1 MAPMRVHRVHG
12 RQALLNGCIILPILA
27 LAMPAQAQTTAPA
40 AAQPAASAPAEP
52 SVVTLLLQQARYW
65 RGRSENDKAQVAIS
79 RAQQV
84 APNDPDVLAAQA
96 DLQAASGDLDGARR
110 TQATL
115 ARIAP
120 GSKQLGDL
128 SRSLQVRSIDPA
140 TLSGIRA
147 LGAAGKNDAAA
158 AGYRRVF
165 GGTAPPAEFGT
176 EYYQTLAGTSAGWAE
191 AKAGLARIVAA
202 NPNDLQA
209 QLAYGQLLTYREPTR
224 AQGIARLQG
233 LAALSDRSPQ
243 VASDAARNWH
253 QALLWLP
260 NDKASV
266 PAYQAWLQT
275 HPDDAAIGQRIK
287 EANLQVPTDVGGT
300 DRGSGFKSLAGNQ
313 LDDAGKQF
321 EAALAL
327 SPKDADALGGLG
339 LVRAKQNRID
349 EAHQLLARAIAA
361 DPDHAA
367 RWQPALTGLAVG
379 EDYAAANSLI
389 AHGRFDEAET
399 KLNALIA
406 GGGDV
411 SGAQSMLAGLQQ
423 RRGRSSDAAATYNQ
437 ILSAHPDNDDAL
449 LGLARI
455 QMHGGHQAEARALL
469 ARLGGRHARDVAQ
482 IENQQANGRVA
493 RANDPGDRVDLLR
506 DAVAQTP
513 RDGWMRLRLAQNLL
527 KAGQAQ
533 EAQQVMAEM
542 NAMSRPTPSMLQ
554 AGILFAGQTND
565 LQTASRLLA
574 QLPKRSRTP
583 DVNAVAGRVALEGDI
598 AEAQADDSFG
608 HSRLIELAQRPDPT
622 GVRGVQIAQALQR
635 LGDTNGARRALQ
647 IAERSGGPPTASQ
660 RLAYAGELV
669 TLGDTSGAHRLLLAL
684 DNQSAGGRGLT
695 RDQEITR
702 KQLGA
707 GMAVVESDQLNEQG
721 KQADAYDRLAPVLA
735 QSPDAVA
742 PRLALAR
749 LYQSDSKPRKALA
762 LDLAVLQRDPS
773 DLDARLAAVQAAV
786 DCNDL
791 AQAGTLA
798 RDALVIGPQDPRAW
812 LAAAAVHRARG
823 AGQAALAD
831 LRQASSL
838 RRQQLGTDSNAMIN
852 YVIETDT
859 PTSDNP
865 FRTDP
870 VQQGITASDPSPDD
884 IDGLGTGSGQSAR
897 RAPAD
902 RMLSSIDSQLASLN
916 DTLSPK
922 LDVDIGLRSRS
933 GSGGLDSLTQATVPI
948 TATLPFGGGASHWS
962 ATLTPTVLSSGSLD
976 QAATTQDRFGTLA
989 LGGSSDSNSQS
1000 NAAGVAFQVGFA
1012 NPWLS
1017 ADAGT
1022 SPLGFRTTN
1031 AVGGVEFSPK
1041 LTPNLTLR
1049 VTGERR
1055 AITDSVLSYGGLRDP
1070 GTNTVWGGVVRNHG
1084 HAQFE
1089 LANKDAVI
1097 YAGGGF
1103 ASITGTHVA
1112 SNTEVEAGV
1121 GGSVSVWHKGDD
1133 QVRVGIDLTYFGYDK
1148 NLRYF
1153 TLGQGGYF
1161 SPQSY
1166 VAAVVPV
1173 TYSGKSG
1180 AWTYTGTGS
1189 VGYQNYTEHSSNYYP
1204 DDPGLQARLVDSD
1217 PIASVYS
1224 GRSVSGLAGGASG
1237 KVEYQLM
1244 PALRLGATASYQRA
1258 GDWNEAQALLTA
1270 RYTFS
1275 EKP

>member
-1 MAPMRVHRVHG
+1 MKR
-12 RQALLNGCIILPILA
+12 RQRLLNGCIILPVMV
-27 LAMPAQAQTTAPA
+27 LAMPAYAQTAAPVS
-40 AAQPAASAPAEP
+40 AQPVASAAEGLP
-52 SVVTLLLQQARYW
+52 VVKLLLQQAQYW
-65 RGRSENDKAQVAIS
+65 RGRSRNDNAQAAIS

-96 DLQAASGDLDGARR
+96 DLQASSGDLDGARR
-110 TQATL
+110 TQSTL
-115 ARIAP
+115 ARLAP
-120 GSKQLGDL
+120 GSRQLADL
-128 SRSLQVRSIDPA
+128 GRSLQVRSIDPA

-147 LGAAGKNDAAA
+147 LGAAGRNDAAA
-158 AGYRRVF
+158 AGYRSLF
-165 GGTAPPAEFGT
+165 GGNPPPAQFAT
-176 EYYQTLAGTSAGWAE
+176 EYYQTLAGTSAGWGD

-209 QLAYGQLLTYREPTR
+209 QLAFGQVLTYREPTR

-243 VASDAARNWH
+243 VASDAVRNWH

-266 PAYQAWLQT
+266 PAYQTWLQA
-275 HPDDAAIGQRIK
+275 HPDDAAITERIK
-287 EANLQVPTDVGGT
+287 DASVQVPTDVGGI
-300 DRGSGFKSLAGNQ
+300 DRGSGFKSLADNQ

-321 EAALAL
+321 EAALVL

-361 DPDHAA
+361 DPDHAS

-399 KLNALIA
+399 RLNTLIA

-423 RRGRSSDAAATYNQ
+423 RRGRTAAAATIYNQ

-455 QMHGGHQAEARALL
+455 QMQGGHKAEAQALL
-469 ARLGGRHARDVAQ
+469 ARLGSRHAREVAQ
-482 IENQQANGRVA
+482 IENQQANDRA
-493 RANDPGDRVDLLR
+493 SRANDPGDRVDLLR
-506 DAVAQTP
+506 DAVAKTP
-513 RDGWMRLRLAQNLL
+513 RDPWMRLRLAQNLA
-527 KAGQAQ
+527 KAGQPQ

-542 NAMSRPTPSMLQ
+542 NSMPRPTPSMLQ
-554 AGILFAGQTND
+554 AGILFAGQTDD

-583 DVNAVAGRVALEGDI
+583 DVDAVAGRVALQGDI
-598 AEAQADDSFG
+598 AEAQADGSVD

-622 GVRGVQIAQALQR
+622 GVRGVQIAQALAR
-635 LGDTNGARRALQ
+635 LGDPNGAKRALRL
-647 IAERSGGPPTASQ
+647 AERSGGAPTASQ

-669 TLGDTSGAHRLLLAL
+669 SLGDTNGARRLLMTL
-684 DNQSAGGRGLT
+684 DSQSAGGRGLT
-695 RDQEITR
+695 RDQEVTR
-702 KQLGA
+702 RQLGA

-735 QSPDAVA
+735 QSPGAVA

-749 LYQSDSKPRKALA
+749 LYQSDSKPKKALA
-762 LDLAVLQRDPS
+762 LDLSVLERDPS

-786 DCNDL
+786 DCGDV

-870 VQQGITASDPSPDD
+870 VQQGITAPASGPDD
-884 IDGLGTGSGQSAR
+884 IDGLGAGSGQSAAAR
-897 RAPAD
+897 RPAD
-902 RMLSSIDSQLASLN
+902 RMLASIDSQLATLN

-933 GSGGLDSLTQATVPI
+933 GSGGLDSLTEATVPI

-976 QAATTQDRFGTLA
+976 QATTTQDRFGTLA
-989 LGGSSDSNSQS
+989 LSGASDSNSQS
-1000 NAAGVAFQVGFA
+1000 NATGVAFQVGFA

-1031 AVGGVEFSPK
+1031 ALGGVEFSPK

-1055 AITDSVLSYGGLRDP
+1055 AVTDSVLSYGGLRDP

-1084 HAQFE
+1084 HAQLE
-1089 LANKDAVI
+1089 LANRDAVI
-1097 YAGGGF
+1097 YVGGGF
-1103 ASITGTHVA
+1103 AAITGTHVA
-1112 SNTEVEAGV
+1112 NNTEVEGGV

-1133 QVRVGIDLTYFGYDK
+1133 QVRVGVDLTYFGYDK

-1180 AWTYTGTGS
+1180 AWDWTATGS

-1204 DDPGLQARLVDSD
+1204 DDPSLQARLVGSD

-1224 GRSVSGLAGGASG
+1224 GRSVSGLAGGANG

>member
-1 MAPMRVHRVHG
+1 MPMARARR
-12 RQALLNGCIILPILA
+12 RQTLLNGCIILPMMALA
-27 LAMPAQAQTTAPA
+27 LPAHAQIATPAPA
-40 AAQPAASAPAEP
+40 PTASAPAGSP
-52 SVVTLLLQQARYW
+52 VVKLLLQQARYW
-65 RGRSENDKAQVAIS
+65 RGRSQNDKAQAAIS

-96 DLQAASGDLDGARR
+96 DLQSSSGDLDGARR

-120 GSKQLGDL
+120 GSRQLADL
-128 SRSLQVRSIDPA
+128 GRSLQIRSIDPA

-147 LGAAGKNDAAA
+147 LGAAGKNDAAV
-158 AGYRRVF
+158 AGYRSVF
-165 GGTAPPAEFGT
+165 GSGPPPGELAT
-176 EYYQTLAGTSAGWAE
+176 EYYQTMAGTPAGWAD

-224 AQGIARLQG
+224 TQGIARLQG

-260 NDKASV
+260 SDKASV

-275 HPDDAAIGQRIK
+275 HPDDAVITERIK
-287 EANLQVPTDVGGT
+287 DASVQAPLDAAGT
-300 DRGSGFKSLAGNQ
+300 SRGSGFKSLADNQ

-349 EAHQLLARAIAA
+349 EAHQLLAKAIAA

-399 KLNALIA
+399 RLNALIA

-423 RRGRSSDAAATYNQ
+423 RRGRSSAAAATYNQ

-455 QMHGGHQAEARALL
+455 QMRGGHQAEAQALL
-469 ARLGGRHARDVAQ
+469 ARLGGRHAREVAQ
-482 IENQQANGRVA
+482 IENQQANDRA
-493 RANDPGDRVDLLR
+493 SRANDPGDRVDLLR
-506 DAVAQTP
+506 NAVAQTP
-513 RDGWMRLRLAQNLL
+513 RDPWMRLRLAQNLA
-527 KAGQAQ
+527 KSGQAQ

-542 NAMSRPTPSMLQ
+542 NSMQHPTPTMLQ
-554 AGILFAGQTND
+554 AGILFAGQIND
-565 LQTASRLLA
+565 LQTAARLLA
-574 QLPKRSRTP
+574 QLPKRNHTP
-583 DVNAVAGRVALEGDI
+583 DVDAVAGRVALLGDI

-608 HSRLIELAQRPDPT
+608 HSRLIELARRPDPT
-622 GVRGVQIAQALQR
+622 GARGVQIAQALQR
-635 LGDTNGARRALQ
+635 LGDPSGAKRALRL
-647 IAERSGGPPTASQ
+647 AERSGGAPTASQ

-669 TLGDTSGAHRLLLAL
+669 SLGDASGARRLLMAI
-684 DNQSAGGRGLT
+684 DNQSAGPRGLT

-702 KQLGA
+702 RQLGA
-707 GMAVVESDQLNEQG
+707 GLAVVESDQLNEQG

-749 LYQSDSKPRKALA
+749 LYQSDSKPKKALA
-762 LDLAVLQRDPS
+762 LDLAVLERDPS

-786 DCNDL
+786 DCGDL

-852 YVIETDT
+852 YVIETGT

-870 VQQGITASDPSPDD
+870 VQQDITGPASGPDD
-884 IDGLGTGSGQSAR
+884 VDGLGGGPGQSAAGR
-897 RAPAD
+897 PPAD
-902 RMLSSIDSQLASLN
+902 RMLASIDNQLATLN

-962 ATLTPTVLSSGSLD
+962 ATLTPTVLSSGSMD
-976 QAATTQDRFGTLA
+976 QAATTQSRFGTLA
-989 LGGSSDSNSQS
+989 LGGASVSNGES
-1000 NAAGVAFQVGFA
+1000 NATGVAFQVGFA

-1031 AVGGVEFSPK
+1031 AIGGIEFAPK
-1041 LTPNLTLR
+1041 LSPNLTLR

-1084 HAQFE
+1084 HAQLE
-1089 LANKDAVI
+1089 LANRDAVI
-1097 YAGGGF
+1097 YVGGGF
-1103 ASITGTHVA
+1103 ASITGTHV
-1112 SNTEVEAGV
+1112 SNNTEVEGGV
-1121 GGSVSVWHKGDD
+1121 GGSISVWHKGDD
-1133 QVRVGIDLTYFGYDK
+1133 QVRVGVDLTYFGYDK

-1153 TLGQGGYF
+1153 TLGQAAISRRNLM
-1161 SPQSY
+1161 SPRCCRSPIPASR
-1166 VAAVVPV
+1166 VI
-1173 TYSGKSG
+1173 
-1180 AWTYTGTGS
+1180 GTGPP
-1189 VGYQNYTEHSSNYYP
+1189 P
-1204 DDPGLQARLVDSD
+1204 DRL
-1217 PIASVYS
+1217 
-1224 GRSVSGLAGGASG
+1224 
-1237 KVEYQLM
+1237 
-1244 PALRLGATASYQRA
+1244 ATRTTPNTTRTTIRTIRPCRR
-1258 GDWNEAQALLTA
+1258 D
-1270 RYTFS
+1270 
-1275 EKP
+1275 